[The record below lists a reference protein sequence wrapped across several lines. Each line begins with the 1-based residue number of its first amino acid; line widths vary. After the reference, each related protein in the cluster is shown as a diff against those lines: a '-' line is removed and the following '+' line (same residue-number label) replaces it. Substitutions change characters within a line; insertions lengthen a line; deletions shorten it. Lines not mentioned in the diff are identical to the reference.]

1 MAADTPVFF
10 GAVNAYLHQNLPLYA
25 KMPRWIKRMLD
36 SPRILERAAAKSGS
50 TRAHGLEA
58 MTLSMLRGEEGLQA
72 PGLDIL
78 IEWLAK
84 ADRPDVVHLSNG
96 LLVGLA
102 RRIRCELKIP
112 VVCSLQDE
120 DTWIDAMDERYARL
134 IWQTL
139 TERAVDV
146 DAFVAVSRYYARL
159 MWKRAAL
166 DPKRLHVI
174 RIGIKLDGYNQ
185 APLYFK
191 PPTLGYISRMSD
203 SQGLGVLVEAFARL
217 KTDNSWLKSMRLRV
231 TGGHTEDDRNFLEGL
246 GERLT
251 MLHME
256 NDVDFVASFDMR
268 SRLDFLQSLSVFSVP
283 APRGEAFG
291 LHMLEA
297 LASGVPVVA
306 PAVGGFSE
314 LIEETGGG
322 ILYDPREIE
331 QYVEALGSLLL
342 DADKARQLGQRGRA
356 YVLEHFSV
364 ERMAGEMI
372 QVYEKASR
380 GG

>member
-1 MAADTPVFF
+1 
-10 GAVNAYLHQNLPLYA
+10 
-25 KMPRWIKRMLD
+25 
-36 SPRILERAAAKSGS
+36 
-50 TRAHGLEA
+50 
-58 MTLSMLRGEEGLQA
+58 
-72 PGLDIL
+72 
-78 IEWLAK
+78 
-84 ADRPDVVHLSNG
+84 
-96 LLVGLA
+96 
-102 RRIRCELKIP
+102 
-112 VVCSLQDE
+112 
-120 DTWIDAMDERYARL
+120 
-134 IWQTL
+134 
-139 TERAVDV
+139 
-146 DAFVAVSRYYARL
+146 
-159 MWKRAAL
+159 
-166 DPKRLHVI
+166 
-174 RIGIKLDGYNQ
+174 
-185 APLYFK
+185 
-191 PPTLGYISRMSD
+191 
-203 SQGLGVLVEAFARL
+203 
-217 KTDNSWLKSMRLRV
+217 
-231 TGGHTEDDRNFLEGL
+231 
-246 GERLT
+246 
-251 MLHME
+251 ME

-342 DADKARQLGQRGRA
+342 DADKARQFGQRGRA